1 MRTHTITACNLICGK
16 PLRPC
21 IQDQDA
27 QARPMKLRLY
37 YTSIYKKS
45 MPRRP
50 INKHAGIIVKVK
62 KEKESRSALFQVYS
76 HSYIYIY
83 QNMTKK

>member
-1 MRTHTITACNLICGK
+1 MRTHAITACNLICGK

-21 IQDQDA
+21 IQDA
-27 QARPMKLRLY
+27 QARPIKLRLIY
-37 YTSIYKKS
+37 ISIYIKS

-62 KEKESRSALFQVYS
+62 KEKES
-76 HSYIYIY
+76 
-83 QNMTKK
+83 